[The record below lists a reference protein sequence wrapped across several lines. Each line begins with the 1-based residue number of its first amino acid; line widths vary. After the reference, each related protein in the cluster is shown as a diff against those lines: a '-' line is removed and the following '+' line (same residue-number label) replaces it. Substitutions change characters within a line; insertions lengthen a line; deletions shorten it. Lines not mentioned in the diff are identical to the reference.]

1 MSNFLDKLFKNVDYL
16 LGIMMALMVG
26 FVFLNV
32 VLRAGFN
39 SGLVWS
45 EELARYLFVFI
56 TFIGAIGAMRS
67 NSHLGMDVV
76 VRRLPHKGKIVAY
89 FLNQTLI
96 LVVMGMLVQGTYTMV
111 IQSVEARAA
120 ATGIPISILYSIM
133 IVTAVCIG
141 VNCIANIVKVIK
153 DPTIIDGLVTMHE
166 SEEDDIVEQV
176 KSDNNTNSAGKLSS

>member
-96 LVVMGMLVQGTYTMV
+96 LVVMGMLVQGTFKMV
-111 IQSVEARAA
+111 VQSVEARAA
-120 ATGIPISILYSIM
+120 ATGIPISVLYSIM
-133 IVTAVCIG
+133 ILTAVCIG
-141 VNCIANIVKVIK
+141 VNCITNIVKVIK
-153 DPTIIDGLVTMHE
+153 DPNKIDGLVTMHE

-176 KSDNNTNSAGKLSS
+176 NSDNNTNSAKKLSI

>member
-76 VRRLPHKGKIVAY
+76 VRRLPHKGKIAAY

-96 LVVMGMLVQGTYTMV
+96 LVVMGMLVQGTYKMV
-111 IQSVEARAA
+111 VQSVEARAA
-120 ATGIPISILYSIM
+120 ATGIPISVLYGIM

-153 DPTIIDGLVTMHE
+153 DPNKIDELVTMHE

-176 KSDNNTNSAGKLSS
+176 NNDNKTNTAGKLSS

>member
-16 LGIMMALMVG
+16 LGMLMALMVG
-26 FVFLNV
+26 LVFLNV
-32 VLRAGFN
+32 ILRAGFN

-67 NSHLGMDVV
+67 NSHLGMDIVI
-76 VRRLPHKGKIVAY
+76 RRLPHKGKIVAY

-96 LVVMGMLVQGTYTMV
+96 LIVMGMLAQGTYTMV
-111 IQSVEARAA
+111 VQSVEARAA
-120 ATGIPISILYSIM
+120 ATGIPLSVLYGIM

-141 VNCIANIVKVIK
+141 VNCIANIIKVAK
-153 DPTIIDGLVTMHE
+153 DPSKIDELVTLHE

-176 KSDNNTNSAGKLSS
+176 NSDKTNSTDKLRN

>member
-1 MSNFLDKLFKNVDYL
+1 MSNILDKLFKNVDYL

-32 VLRAGFN
+32 ILRAGFN

-67 NSHLGMDVV
+67 NSHLGMDIV

-89 FLNQTLI
+89 FLNQALI
-96 LVVMGMLVQGTYTMV
+96 LVVMGMLVQGTSSMV
-111 IQSVEARAA
+111 VQSVEARAA
-120 ATGIPISILYSIM
+120 ATGIPLSVLFGIM

-141 VNCIANIVKVIK
+141 INCIANIVKVIK
-153 DPTIIDGLVTMHE
+153 DPNKIDQLVTMHE
-166 SEEDDIVEQV
+166 SEEDDIVDQV
-176 KSDNNTNSAGKLSS
+176 NRDNKTNSEKKLSI

>member
-67 NSHLGMDVV
+67 NSHLGMDIV
-76 VRRLPHKGKIVAY
+76 VRRLPYKGKIAAY
-89 FLNQTLI
+89 FVNQGLI
-96 LVVMGMLVQGTYTMV
+96 LVVMGMLVQGTYSMV
-111 IQSVEARAA
+111 VQSVEARAA
-120 ATGIPISILYSIM
+120 ATGIPLSVLFGIM

-153 DPTIIDGLVTMHE
+153 DPKIIDGLVTLHE
-166 SEEDDIVEQV
+166 SEEDDIVDQV
-176 KSDNNTNSAGKLSS
+176 NGVNKTNSEGKLSS

>member
-1 MSNFLDKLFKNVDYL
+1 MSNFLDRLFKNVDYL

-32 VLRAGFN
+32 ILRAGFN

-76 VRRLPHKGKIVAY
+76 VRRLPRKGKIAAY

-96 LVVMGMLVQGTYTMV
+96 IVVMGMLVQGTFKMV
-111 IQSVEARAA
+111 VQSVEARAA
-120 ATGIPISILYSIM
+120 ATGIPISVLYGIM

-141 VNCIANIVKVIK
+141 VNCIANIIKVIK
-153 DPTIIDGLVTMHE
+153 NPNKIDELVTMHE

-176 KSDNNTNSAGKLSS
+176 NIDNKTNAGEKVSS

>member
-26 FVFLNV
+26 LVFLNV
-32 VLRAGFN
+32 ILRAGFN

-67 NSHLGMDVV
+67 NSHLGMDIVI
-76 VRRLPHKGKIVAY
+76 RRLPHKGKIVAY
-89 FLNQTLI
+89 YLNQSLI
-96 LVVMGMLVQGTYTMV
+96 LVVMGMLVQGTSKMV
-111 IQSVEARAA
+111 VQSVEARAA
-120 ATGIPISILYSIM
+120 ATGIPLSILYSIM

-141 VNCIANIVKVIK
+141 INCIANIIKVIK
-153 DPTIIDGLVTMHE
+153 DPSKIDELVTLHE
-166 SEEDDIVEQV
+166 SEDDDIVEQV
-176 KSDNNTNSAGKLSS
+176 NSDKTNSTDKLGN